1 MHEALAFVF
10 SKLETPVSF
19 FLDLAFVQLVYKE
32 PDERPEVHRQYS
44 ASMRQCHAWW
54 LALYLVSW

>member
-32 PDERPEVHRQYS
+32 PDERPEVHKQYS
-44 ASMRQCHAWW
+44 ASMRQCPDTIKAP
-54 LALYLVSW
+54 